1 MNELKTMCSY
11 RRYFLSVQIG
21 SSNVGC
27 QVAVAAIMCDL
38 IFHCH
43 IFISPDVHS
52 WQPRRWS

>member
-52 WQPRRWS
+52 